1 MLHAKQTSKQKHRGK
16 AVPVLGAAGL
26 SLSLASGA
34 SAASSGSTDM
44 LTRNPAVSH
53 QVTLCEEEIF
63 DVSLAT
69 FYSSTKKMPEHSRAA

>member
-34 SAASSGSTDM
+34 SAASSGSTADM

-63 DVSLAT
+63 DVR
-69 FYSSTKKMPEHSRAA
+69 MPSGVVLGFGVTRSPVG